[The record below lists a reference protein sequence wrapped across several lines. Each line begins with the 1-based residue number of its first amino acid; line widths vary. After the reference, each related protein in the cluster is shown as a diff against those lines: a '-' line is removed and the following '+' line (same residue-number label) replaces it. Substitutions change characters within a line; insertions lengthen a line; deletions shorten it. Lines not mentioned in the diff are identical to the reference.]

1 MMAELESAI
10 LRLWGQLPQIGVF
23 AFEASNGAGSATDW
37 NGRGEGE
44 VRVTDHQ
51 GGWLFTEQ
59 GRYTTPHGRVLTMHN
74 SFWWQRGERGIR
86 LSHLRHQAPVLLF
99 ELLPQGDGRWLTAE
113 AHLCGQDHYSAEL
126 TQTTSGFLLGW
137 EIRGPRKNERLSYR
151 YWSEGGKPA

>member
-10 LRLWGQLPQIGVF
+10 QRLWGQLPQIGVF

-44 VRVTDHQ
+44 VRVTDHH

-74 SFWWQRGERGIR
+74 SFWWQRGERGIS

-126 TQTTSGFLLGW
+126 TPTEDGFLLAW
-137 EIRGPRKNERLSYR
+137 QITGPRKNERLSYR
-151 YWSEGGKPA
+151 YCSEGGKPA

>member
-10 LRLWGQLPQIGVF
+10 QRLWEQLPQIGAF

-44 VRVTDHQ
+44 VLVTDHQ

-59 GRYTTPHGRVLTMHN
+59 GHYTTPHGRVLTMHN
-74 SFWWQRGERGIR
+74 SFWWQRGERGIS

-126 TQTTSGFLLGW
+126 TQTDGGFLLGW